1 MRYIITGGSGVI
13 GTRLSAELIADG
25 HEVISLSRNPS
36 NYQFPTGVQPVAWD
50 ARTADGWGHLVDGAF
65 AVINLAGENI
75 GGTGIL
81 PTPWTWSEERKQRIR
96 ESRLNAGRAV
106 VAAVEAANEK
116 PQVVYQISGIDYY
129 TYGENLVTEESMP
142 GNHFPA
148 DVVVDYWEPSTAA
161 VETMGVRRI
170 VGRTAPLLS
179 RVTGS
184 LPPSLLQFNL
194 FIGGRLGSGKQWY
207 TWIHED
213 DAVRAIRFLI
223 ETESAAGNYNV
234 VAPNPVRNAEFTKIL
249 GKVMGRPTLLPV
261 PEFALKTLLGDV
273 SSLVLEGRLVSSKKL
288 EDLGFKFHFPT
299 IEGALRDLLGK

>member
-96 ESRLNAGRAV
+96 ESRLDAGRAV
-106 VAAVEAANEK
+106 VAAVDAAANK

-129 TYGENLVTEESMP
+129 PPGDDLMTEEDSH
-142 GNHFPA
+142 GHQFPA

-179 RVTGS
+179 LETGP
-184 LPPSLLQFNL
+184 LPPSLLQFKL
-194 FIGGRLGSGKQWY
+194 FAGGRLGSGKQWF

-213 DAVRAIRFLI
+213 DVVRAIRFLI
-223 ETESAAGNYNV
+223 ETESTAGVYNIA
-234 VAPNPVRNAEFTKIL
+234 APNSVTNAEFTKTL
-249 GKVMGRPTLLPV
+249 GEIMGRPTLIPV
-261 PEFALKTLLGDV
+261 PEFALKMILGEV
-273 SSLVLEGRLVSSKKL
+273 SALVLQGRLVSVKKL
-288 EDLGFKFHFPT
+288 EEAGFIFHFPT
-299 IEGALRDLLGK
+299 IDGALRDLLGK